1 VTDTASMRE
10 RVPAQSV
17 IEELL
22 RRQDAAPPRSFLTR
36 LFGRSPLLADNVPWY
51 VSAQGEIHVGAI
63 LAQLPPEWATFH
75 ALPIGTQSADI
86 DHLVVGPGGIFTINT
101 KHHGG
106 TVIRLGK
113 DSMLV
118 NGRPEPHLLNAE
130 AEAARVTT
138 LLRERMPLLPP
149 VQPVIALVEPRQIVI
164 DEKPAQV
171 KVVDARQLPR
181 WLSGLSVTLSE
192 PELDEV
198 VDILDD
204 PATWPLTGLGA
215 PAWSADEL
223 MRKFAALDAQVQR
236 ARARRVAWTIV
247 ACAALAALTGM
258 TLSHAAMGGVIAG

>member
-1 VTDTASMRE
+1 VTDTASMRA

-22 RRQDAAPPRSFLTR
+22 RRQAAAPPRSFLTR
-36 LFGRSPLLADNVPWY
+36 LFGRSPLPADNVPWY
-51 VSAQGEIHVGAI
+51 VSAQGEMHVGAI

-75 ALPIGTQSADI
+75 ALPIGAQSADI

-113 DSMLV
+113 DSMFV
-118 NGRPEPHLLNAE
+118 NGRPVPHLLNAE

-149 VQPVIALVEPRQIVI
+149 VQPVIALVEPRQITV
-164 DEKPAQV
+164 DEKPGQV
-171 KVVDARQLPR
+171 KVVDASQLPR
-181 WLSGLSVTLSE
+181 WLSGLSVMLSE

-204 PATWPLTGLGA
+204 PATWAPTPGA
-215 PAWSADEL
+215 PALSADEL
-223 MRKFAALDAQVQR
+223 MHRFAALDVEVHR
-236 ARARRVAWTIV
+236 AKARRVAWRIV
-247 ACAALAALTGM
+247 ACAALAALAGM
-258 TLSHAAMGGVIAG
+258 TLSFAAVAGVIAG

>member
-1 VTDTASMRE
+1 VTDTASMRA

-22 RRQDAAPPRSFLTR
+22 GRQNTAPRSFFSR
-36 LFGRSPLLADNVPWY
+36 LFGRSPLAADDLERY
-51 VSAQGEIHVGAI
+51 RGAQGEIQVGAI

-75 ALPIGTQSADI
+75 ALPLGTQSSDI

-106 TVIRLGK
+106 EDVEIGK
-113 DSMLV
+113 HSMRV
-118 NGRPEPHLLNAE
+118 NGQPVAHLTSAE
-130 AEAARVTT
+130 AEADRVMT

-149 VQPVIALVEPRQIVI
+149 VQPVIALVEPRQILVE
-164 DEKPAQV
+164 EKPEHV

-181 WLSGLSVTLSE
+181 WLSGLSVMLSE

-204 PATWPLTGLGA
+204 PTTWGSPEQVESA
-215 PAWSADEL
+215 PSADEL
-223 MRKFAALDAQVQR
+223 QRRFEALTEGVR
-236 ARARRVAWTIV
+236 TARVRRTAWVVAGTV
-247 ACAALAALTGM
+247 ALA
-258 TLSHAAMGGVIAG
+258 GGAVLLATYLVLAGV